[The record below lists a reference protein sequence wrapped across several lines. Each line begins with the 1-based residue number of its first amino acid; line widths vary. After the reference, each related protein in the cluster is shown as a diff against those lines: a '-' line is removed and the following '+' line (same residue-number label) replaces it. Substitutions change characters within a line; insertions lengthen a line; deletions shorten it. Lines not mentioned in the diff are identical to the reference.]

1 MSQRKENKTPEK
13 RTKQNGDQQA
23 TRCRVQNTGSK
34 ELSEPSED
42 LSSMKKDQSEVKDT
56 LTEMNSL
63 QGINRV
69 GEAENQISN
78 LELRKS
84 A

>member
-1 MSQRKENKTPEK
+1 MESKQLYLIQRNKHREDAKTRRPRNMSQRKENKTPEK

-42 LSSMKKDQSEVKDT
+42 LSSMKKGPVRSEGHT
-56 LTEMNSL
+56 N
-63 QGINRV
+63 
-69 GEAENQISN
+69 
-78 LELRKS
+78 
-84 A
+84 